1 MFGTEKPIPH
11 TPRSKSDDDPCN
23 DCFSCIYGSNP
34 PTTRK
39 PPTPAPS
46 TKSARK
52 SELAQPT
59 EMTRSMKTGTGSA
72 THPQQHR
79 PSFDLP
85 TSPIRSGPAVDLFG
99 TLFVGKLGRWV
110 APQTRRLPIP
120 TRATTSSLGG
130 TRTRME
136 PLHPGAT
143 LKGDSSFCPR
153 TWHPRK
159 SSQAIMQPIHI
170 RCGQLSV
177 KHRCAHHAHGPHS
190 APAAGGSSGTKAPLH
205 RVDHHRGRSRRRG
218 RQPGAAALHHGSHG
232 AAKH

>member
-1 MFGTEKPIPH
+1 MRLILSLESQPAWPPKLGGHAFFDGQKTTNTPDPFTLSEVRSQIRTGT
-11 TPRSKSDDDPCN
+11 
-23 DCFSCIYGSNP
+23 
-34 PTTRK
+34 
-39 PPTPAPS
+39 A
-46 TKSARK
+46 
-52 SELAQPT
+52 T
-59 EMTRSMKTGTGSA
+59 EMTRSMKTGTGNA
-72 THPQQHR
+72 AHPQQQR
-79 PSFDLP
+79 SSFEPP

-99 TLFVGKLGRWV
+99 TLFVGKPGRWV

-177 KHRCAHHAHGPHS
+177 KHRCAHHAHGLHS
-190 APAAGGSSGTKAPLH
+190 TPAAGGFAGAKAPLH

-218 RQPGAAALHHGSHG
+218 RQPGAAALRHGSHG